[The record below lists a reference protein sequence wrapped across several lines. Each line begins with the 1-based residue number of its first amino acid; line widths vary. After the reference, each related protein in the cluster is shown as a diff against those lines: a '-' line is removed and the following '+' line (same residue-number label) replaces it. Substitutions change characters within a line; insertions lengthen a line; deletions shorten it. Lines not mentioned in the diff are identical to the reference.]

1 MRIQGG
7 LLPDLGTIFMGSTKF
22 LAKKKKI
29 NGTRP
34 LMRFIFRSVE
44 RGRFELI
51 CRKVKPPVR
60 VL

>member
-1 MRIQGG
+1 M
-7 LLPDLGTIFMGSTKF
+7 PDLGTIFMGSTKF